1 MEVWRAHA
9 IGSLW
14 FYGPL
19 TCRRLSGLMPEQWS
33 QLDGVCLSAFQIL
46 SRGCISAGAEHS
58 RDERSR
64 GHSQS
69 RGIQSSRA
77 KSESV
82 GSPQELVTLASEKAF
97 SDHGVVSRIHPVG
110 KKMKCS
116 Q

>member
-19 TCRRLSGLMPEQWS
+19 TCRRLSGLMPKQWS

-58 RDERSR
+58 RDECSG

-69 RGIQSSRA
+69 CGIQSSRA

-82 GSPQELVTLASEKAF
+82 ESPQELVMIAEKVF
-97 SDHGVVSRIHPVG
+97 SDHNVMSRIHPV
-110 KKMKCS
+110 
-116 Q
+116 